1 MNTDLPR
8 APKRIL
14 VIDDDSIDAFIHEEV
29 LRQHVP
35 TAEIVTYMDSRSALD
50 RIRVDH
56 ANIDLILMDINMPVL
71 SGWDL
76 IESMREADIHTPVL
90 MVSSSNHPSD
100 LSRVDASELIQ
111 AFIPKPLTIEKMET
125 YLSDS

>member
-1 MNTDLPR
+1 MNADLPR
-8 APKRIL
+8 SPKRIL

-35 TAEIVTYMDSRSALD
+35 TAEIVTCMDSRSALD
-50 RIRVDH
+50 RIRADH
-56 ANIDLILMDINMPVL
+56 ADIDLILMDINMPVL

-76 IESMREADIHTPVL
+76 IESMRESGIHTPVL
-90 MVSSSNHPSD
+90 MVSSSNHPRD

-111 AFIPKPLTIEKMET
+111 AFIPKPLTTEKLET

>member
-1 MNTDLPR
+1 
-8 APKRIL
+8 
-14 VIDDDSIDAFIHEEV
+14 
-29 LRQHVP
+29 
-35 TAEIVTYMDSRSALD
+35 MDSRSALD

-71 SGWDL
+71 SGWGL

>member
-1 MNTDLPR
+1 MNTDLPSS
-8 APKRIL
+8 PLRIL

-35 TAEIVTYMDSRSALD
+35 TAEIVAYMDSRSALD
-50 RIRVDH
+50 RIRADH
-56 ANIDLILMDINMPVL
+56 ADIDLILMDINMPVL

-76 IESMREADIHTPVL
+76 IESMREARIHTPVL
-90 MVSSSNHPSD
+90 MVSSSNHPRD
-100 LSRVDASELIQ
+100 LSGMDASELIQ
-111 AFIPKPLTIEKMET
+111 AFIPKPLTIEKLET

>member
-35 TAEIVTYMDSRSALD
+35 PQKS
-50 RIRVDH
+50 
-56 ANIDLILMDINMPVL
+56 
-71 SGWDL
+71 
-76 IESMREADIHTPVL
+76 
-90 MVSSSNHPSD
+90 
-100 LSRVDASELIQ
+100 
-111 AFIPKPLTIEKMET
+111 
-125 YLSDS
+125 